1 MNFKASENIRLFG
14 MNVFFNEIT
23 NLYNSKKMP
32 TKILLSGKKGLGKST
47 LAYHIVNYILSENEE
62 YKYDLTRFT
71 INKENKSFKLVQ
83 NNTHPN
89 FYLIDLLYDKKN
101 IDISQIR
108 NVISYTYKSSF
119 NVMPRL
125 ILIDNIETLNRNSVN
140 ALLKIIEEP
149 NQNIYFILINNNEKL
164 ILPTLKSRCLTFKI
178 NFTFEQSMLVSNQIL
193 NRNLLDLINYELI
206 NYYTTPGEIIDL
218 INFSKEKNIELKD
231 YTLINLLNL
240 LIDNGYY
247 KKNRFIKKLLFN
259 FIELYFLKEYKT
271 SKTKQK
277 LLNFYQNFINKIHN
291 TEKFNLDEESLFLEF
306 KSKLLNG

>member
-1 MNFKASENIRLFG
+1 MNLRSSENIRLFG

-62 YKYDLTRFT
+62 YKYDLTKFI
-71 INKENKSFKLVQ
+71 INRENKSFKLVQ
-83 NNTHPN
+83 NNAHPN
-89 FYLIDLLYDKKN
+89 FYLVDLLNDKKN
-101 IDISQIR
+101 IDIAQIR
-108 NVISYTYKSSF
+108 NVISYTNKSSF

-125 ILIDNIETLNRNSVN
+125 ILIDNIETLNINSVN

-149 NQNIYFILINNNEKL
+149 NQNVYFILINNNEKF

-178 NFTFEQSMLVSNQIL
+178 NFTFEQSMFVSNQIL
-193 NRNLLDLINYELI
+193 KNNLLDLINYELI

-218 INFSKEKNIELKD
+218 INFSKEKNINLKD
-231 YTLINLLNL
+231 CTLIDLLNL

-247 KKNRFIKKLLFN
+247 KKNGFV
-259 FIELYFLKEYKT
+259 
-271 SKTKQK
+271 
-277 LLNFYQNFINKIHN
+277 
-291 TEKFNLDEESLFLEF
+291 
-306 KSKLLNG
+306 

>member
-23 NLYNSKKMP
+23 KLYNSKKMP

-247 KKNRFIKKLLFN
+247 KKNRFVKKLLFN

-277 LLNFYQNFINKIHN
+277 LLNFYHNFINKIHN